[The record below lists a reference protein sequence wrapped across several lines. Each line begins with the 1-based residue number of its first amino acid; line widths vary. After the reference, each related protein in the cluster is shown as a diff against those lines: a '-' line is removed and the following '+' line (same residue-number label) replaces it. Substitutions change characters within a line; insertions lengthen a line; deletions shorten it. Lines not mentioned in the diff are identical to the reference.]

1 MPQKVTLEKGTK
13 KGNRSF
19 KITAVERKRLGG
31 RDKVFLLNIKTKVMK
46 INKCVPITSISI

>member
-19 KITAVERKRLGG
+19 KITAVERKLLEG
-31 RDKVFLLNIKTKVMK
+31 RDKVFLFY
-46 INKCVPITSISI
+46 

>member
-19 KITAVERKRLGG
+19 KITRKKERKERKRLEG
-31 RDKVFLLNIKTKVMK
+31 RDKVFLFY
-46 INKCVPITSISI
+46 

>member
-19 KITAVERKRLGG
+19 KITAVERKRLEG
-31 RDKVFLLNIKTKVMK
+31 RDKYFCFIKAKVMK
-46 INKCVPITSISI
+46 INKYVPITWISI

>member
-19 KITAVERKRLGG
+19 KITRKKERKKERKERKCLEG
-31 RDKVFLLNIKTKVMK
+31 RDKVF
-46 INKCVPITSISI
+46 SFY